1 MARSSLRLLGS
12 NDLLLVHDPRPFKVS
27 LWLYI
32 GVVVSLGIERLTS
45 GFIQGLNIVPQNG
58 QKLGAVLL
66 YRPVPKVSPGSR
78 ASPWTTL

>member
-12 NDLLLVHDPRPFKVS
+12 NDYRILLLVHDPRPFKVS

-66 YRPVPKVSPGSR
+66 YRPFPKVR
-78 ASPWTTL
+78 W